1 MVESDEINWPGLGD
15 SPDRGRRIAALL
27 FGAPLWVHRRV
38 DSISLGATGTTRR
51 AISFDFTLPSDLA
64 APGSDG
70 RVLVPLALIEKGA
83 LRRVS
88 ATGPADHPMP
98 VLGRDDNTQLAVEM
112 LVQITSPG
120 MPRPTEE
127 SEQMRDLIHRVVG
140 FNPAEASAEARRAI
154 EDEVEGQL
162 MPWSGI
168 PDPESR
174 AVVARMVKGFLDQC
188 LLVVEVEEEL
198 VGKRTV
204 VKFSY
209 DRSLPIPDLGN
220 RVGII
225 EFDLPDAGLAHSQ
238 HVEFSAPAGLVVR
251 RLSVQE
257 TAGDEYVAGPR
268 EDVPA
273 KPRSTAHVAFAPSE
287 TYSGAEVSVELV
299 PAASGVFTFTV
310 AGVLVVLLFAVAV
323 AAEKFFGAPILS
335 PRFTVPSQA
344 VSLLLVGPALFLSWM
359 ARAPEHRAL
368 AVMLLPLRLMLIA
381 CAGVLLTAGIGV
393 GVPLEPWWWNLLWL
407 VVVLVAMANLLGL
420 VLYLVNAR
428 RMFRSLWKWARSQ

>member
-1 MVESDEINWPGLGD
+1 
-15 SPDRGRRIAALL
+15 
-27 FGAPLWVHRRV
+27 
-38 DSISLGATGTTRR
+38 
-51 AISFDFTLPSDLA
+51 
-64 APGSDG
+64 
-70 RVLVPLALIEKGA
+70 
-83 LRRVS
+83 
-88 ATGPADHPMP
+88 
-98 VLGRDDNTQLAVEM
+98 
-112 LVQITSPG
+112 
-120 MPRPTEE
+120 
-127 SEQMRDLIHRVVG
+127 MRDLIHRVVG
-140 FNPAEASAEARRAI
+140 FNPAEASTEARRAI
-154 EDEVEGQL
+154 EDEVDGNL

-168 PDPESR
+168 ADPESR
-174 AVVARMVKGFLDQC
+174 AVVARMVKGFLDQF
-188 LLVVEVEEEL
+188 LLVVEVEADL

-225 EFDLPDAGLAHSQ
+225 EFDLPDAGLAQSQ
-238 HVEFSAPAGLVVR
+238 HIEFAAPAGLVVR

-257 TAGDEYVAGPR
+257 TAGDEYVGDPR

-273 KPRSTAHVAFAPSE
+273 KPRGTAHVAFAPSE
-287 TYSGAEVSVELV
+287 NYSGAEVSVELV

-310 AGVLVVLLFAVAV
+310 VGVLVVLLFAGAA

-368 AVMLLPLRLMLIA
+368 GVMLLPLRLLLIS

-393 GVPLEPWWWNLLWL
+393 GVPLEPWWWDLLWL
-407 VVVLVAMANLLGL
+407 VVVVVAVANLFGL

-428 RMFRSLWKWARSQ
+428 RMARSLWKWARSQ